1 MNINIIKSPI
11 IVAVTAIIGSTISC
25 ASFAQQSNDGKGFA
39 LEEIIVTARRVEESL
54 MDTPIAITAISGQML
69 EDRGAEQIS
78 AVANFAPNVNFSFAG
93 TTSGSDSAAVIYI
106 RGVGQNDFTL
116 VTDPGV
122 GLYVDQV
129 YYSRT
134 VGSVLD
140 LFDISR
146 VEVLRGPQGTLF
158 GRNSTGGAISITTAD
173 PDEENGGKV
182 KLLVGDDSRVELSAS
197 YDAVIN
203 DEFALSFSALNR
215 ERDGTAQD
223 ASGRDL
229 GDDDMVGAR
238 IKSVYRPSEN
248 FSLKVSADYVSEDE
262 GSAAEVPLIQNAD
275 GSVSSAT
282 VIDFTP
288 VEESQGLSVNDV
300 EAFGVSAVAEWV
312 LANDM
317 TFTSVTAFRD
327 LDAMFARTPSSGT
340 NFSTVDFYEH
350 SQFSQEFRLSGSTDL
365 VNYVVGAFYL
375 DEDGENVDIVD
386 VGVAPAGFPRF
397 IDAPNVQNSNYAIF
411 AEGTWQLTDRT
422 RLITG
427 ARYTDESK
435 EASFR
440 SSTIPGLTRG
450 TSATDPIIED
460 IGFSNPQSLDFS
472 ETTYRLV
479 LQHDFSD
486 SMNGYISH
494 STGFKSGGFN
504 QRLVGPLT
512 GGAFT
517 EADSFLPETV
527 DSTEIGFKADFDTV
541 RLNVAAFTSDY
552 EDVQIS
558 GNPPGEIATETF
570 NGAEASIDG
579 IEVEVTWVPSPSWLI
594 DFSLGILD
602 AEYEQFIG
610 DSNEVSVDDEF
621 IRTPKHSAS
630 LGISYSHDLSSG
642 ANFKTRID
650 ITDKGETHFEP
661 DNSAGTFEDGYTSVD
676 LNVAYTTPSEDWV
689 FRAGVNNATDEEY
702 LLAADA
708 NSGLVYDLGVFARPR
723 NFYISVETN
732 F

>member
-1 MNINIIKSPI
+1 MKKNMLKSPVCMA
-11 IVAVTAIIGSTISC
+11 VAGLVGSLVSQPVLSQEG
-25 ASFAQQSNDGKGFA
+25 AAESGFA
-39 LEEIIVTARRVEESL
+39 LEEIMVSARRIEESL
-54 MDTPIAITAISGQML
+54 MDTPIAVTAMSGKML

-78 AVANFAPNVNFSFAG
+78 AVANIAPNVNFSFAG

-134 VGSVLD
+134 IGSVLD
-140 LFDISR
+140 LFEVAS

-158 GRNSTGGAISITTAD
+158 GRNSTGGAINITTAD
-173 PDEENGGKV
+173 PGDENGGKF
-182 KLLVGDDSRVELSAS
+182 KFLVGDDSRVELSAT
-197 YDAVIN
+197 YDAIIN
-203 DEFALSFSALNR
+203 DDLAMSFSALKR
-215 ERDGTAQD
+215 DRDGTATD

-229 GDDDMVGAR
+229 GDDDMAGAR
-238 IKSVYRPSEN
+238 IKTVYEPSDS
-248 FSLKVSADYVSEDE
+248 FSLKVSADYVREKE
-262 GSAAEVPLIQNAD
+262 GSAAEVPLIRNPD

-288 VEESQGLSVNDV
+288 VEESQGLSVNDQK
-300 EAFGVSAVAEWV
+300 AFGISAVAEWS
-312 LANDM
+312 LENDM
-317 TFTSVTAFRD
+317 TLTSVTAYRD
-327 LDAMFARTPSSGT
+327 LDALFARTPSSAT
-340 NFSTVDFYEH
+340 RFATVDEYEH
-350 SQFSQEFRLSGSTDL
+350 QQLSQELRLSGGTESL
-365 VNYVVGAFYL
+365 SYVVGAFYM
-375 DEDGENVDIVD
+375 DEEGSNTDLVD
-386 VGVAPAGFPRF
+386 VGVAPGGWPRL
-397 IDAPNVQNSNYAIF
+397 IDAPSVNNSNYALF
-411 AEGTWQLTDRT
+411 AEGTWSLTDNT
-422 RLITG
+422 RFLTG
-427 ARYTDESK
+427 IRYTDESK
-435 EASFR
+435 EATFR
-440 SSTIPGLTRG
+440 SRTVPGVTRG

-472 ETTYRLV
+472 ETTYRAV

-486 SMNGYISH
+486 STTAYVSH

-517 EADSFLPETV
+517 EPDDYLPETV
-527 DSTEIGFKADFDTV
+527 TSNEIGFKADFESV
-541 RLNVAAFTSDY
+541 RLNLAAFSSDY

-579 IEVEVTWVPSPSWLI
+579 FEVELTWVPSPSWLI
-594 DFSLGILD
+594 DFSVGVID
-602 AEYEQFIG
+602 AKYDEFVG

-621 IRTPKHSAS
+621 IRTPKHSAA
-630 LGISYSHDLSSG
+630 LGISYSYDLNSG
-642 ANFKTRID
+642 ANLKSRID
-650 ITDKGETHFEP
+650 VTNKGETHFEP
-661 DNSAGTFEDGYTSVD
+661 NNDAGTFEDGYTTVD
-676 LNVAYTTPSEDWV
+676 FNMAYTSASGEWLL
-689 FRAGVNNATDEEY
+689 RMGVNNLTDEEY
-702 LLAADA
+702 LLAADS

-723 NFYISVETN
+723 NFYLSAEKS